1 MAKTLRLVTVLMS
14 GLLLVGGTT
23 AQTTPTSVDA
33 KTPVADGYISSDA
46 RTMHEYWWTSQFKA
60 SMRANPDS
68 LRDGVYLRYYGS
80 TGQTQADLQ
89 KVNDNII
96 RYGKHVPGLG
106 TGLGLFE
113 EFAKDARKLDG
124 GIEQKKAAV
133 AEIINRCPGCLD
145 EFAKESYE
153 LLRAKKGGAAL
164 SADDKPY
171 TDLLDS
177 MVAGGKILDADSSL
191 RALIERANPI
201 DVQNWRSNEE
211 LLVLN
216 RMSKASAAEFKAL
229 MLDDRA
235 LKKLITDTGI
245 SMKTLTDRYATDTEN
260 LKSGIAKVYQ
270 LLADERAQKLAKQ
283 QLDQD
288 FANADASAYLIGTL
302 LSLQSP
308 RAAGQFLGVTRAT
321 LSAAK
326 AIQEYALNP
335 KTGSELVMAASVVGS
350 VVAIVGIMNATQRDP
365 ESEYVVTLLNQI
377 KAELE
382 SVKVSITRLDYRLDV
397 ILNGIARLEASST
410 AQFSALRTA
419 IYELSAQL
427 SDSELRDWQSK
438 RESASRKA
446 ADTLSLCRTAYPS
459 PWSWKKATPQ
469 RQDYFKTMCLLPLL
483 FVADR
488 DAVEVNAGQISSSD
502 LARDDQIDKFNAGL
516 GLLPNETWI
525 PLLAAAI
532 PRREDQLGADG
543 SVAYLTGGEPYAD
556 DSVKSDVPIWHQAV
570 SVYLELL
577 AYVPDFPR
585 TSNPEIDRLHTSVQA
600 RGLRLDAFL
609 QKRLTNLR
617 LEAAVESYRQSS
629 EDLMKA
635 LRLHTVAFLMSQRDV
650 RCSRDSLDDA
660 SKVQG
665 EWRSRWLNAEC
676 SLATRSPGITGETN
690 PFGSVEPPNFRVG
703 GDILN
708 PEILLFYPDVLA
720 IAKLYATA
728 DATRS
733 KSLRRLKT
741 GASGWNSPDEAA
753 LLAGLRSLAQA
764 EALFNLTASGTPRY
778 SFDVT
783 LPENDANVLRNKV
796 GDCYLKEST
805 NRGSNSFS
813 EIAQVWNFCFK
824 NTLAGCVKFSHAGPF
839 DNFAYSS
846 CGNFTRGTPTI
857 DEDNSDGNNGTKTL
871 AIGAILR
878 TTLLDAVPLHL
889 ASAASLRDWGPLELF
904 GSGNFCAGRPAGFA
918 KSAGCG
924 LDQLPTASWRTDF
937 SSKIAGLDSG
947 GNFVGGSSYTMSH
960 QLAQPETKIT
970 ELFDIGAMEQALAF
984 MSTDLAQLRLQWLN
998 YLKAQ
1003 DSASGLRPLYAR
1015 HNRAYAILMSQTL
1028 LTLQSSAIKSPA
1040 LNAFISAPIS
1050 GAEVAKSLVAGF
1062 PDEQLSLRLLLRD
1075 KLWRVP
1081 FPTVDRFNASIRDAD
1096 ELSCTPLDQVYNING
1111 SATKIMTPRS
1121 TGDLPDEYGLDLYC
1135 QMWKAQLDRPKSAF
1149 GYVFQTN
1156 ARLLTE
1162 GLEFFAGYHNDE
1174 FVQGLR

>member
-1 MAKTLRLVTVLMS
+1 MAKTSRLVTVLMS
-14 GLLLVGGTT
+14 GLVLVGGTT

-89 KVNDNII
+89 KVNDNLI

-133 AEIINRCPGCLD
+133 AAIINRCPECLD

-171 TDLLDS
+171 ADFLDS
-177 MVAGGKILDADSSL
+177 MVAGGKMLDADSSL
-191 RALIERANPI
+191 RALIERANPT

-211 LLVLN
+211 LLILN

-229 MLDDRA
+229 MLDDRK

-245 SMKTLTDRYATDTEN
+245 SLKTLTDQYATDAQN
-260 LKSGIAKVYQ
+260 LKIGIAKIYQ

-308 RAAGQFLGVTRAT
+308 RAANQFLGVSRAT

-335 KTGSELVMAASVVGS
+335 KTASELVMAASVVGS

-446 ADTLSLCRTAYPS
+446 ADTLSLCRTTYQSA
-459 PWSWKKATPQ
+459 WSWKKATPQ
-469 RQDYFKTMCLLPLL
+469 RQEYFKTMCLLPLL

-488 DAVEVNAGQISSSD
+488 DAVEVNVGQISSSD

-516 GLLPNETWI
+516 ALLPNETWI
-525 PLLAAAI
+525 PLLATSI
-532 PRREDQLGADG
+532 PRREDQLNADG
-543 SVAYLTGGEPYAD
+543 SVVYLTGGEPYAD
-556 DSVKSDVPIWHQAV
+556 DSVKLDVPIWHQAV
-570 SVYLELL
+570 SAYLELL

-629 EDLMKA
+629 QDLMAA
-635 LRLHTVAFLMSQRDV
+635 LKSHTVAFLMSQRDV
-650 RCSRDSLDDA
+650 RCSRDSLDNA
-660 SKVQG
+660 AKVQG

-676 SLATRSPGITGETN
+676 SLVTRPPGTTGETN
-690 PFGSVEPPNFRVG
+690 PFGSVEPPSFRVG

-720 IAKLYATA
+720 VAKLYSSS
-728 DATRS
+728 DANRF
-733 KSLRRLKT
+733 KALRRLKT

-778 SFDVT
+778 SFEVS
-783 LPENDANVLRNKV
+783 LPENDANVLRKTV
-796 GDCYLKEST
+796 GDCFLKQSAS
-805 NRGSNSFS
+805 RGNSFS
-813 EIAQVWNFCFK
+813 EIAQSWNFCFK
-824 NTLAGCVKFSHAGPF
+824 NTLVGCVKLSHGSPF

-846 CGNFTRGTPTI
+846 CGNFTRGTPTV
-857 DEDNSDGNNGTKTL
+857 DENNSDGNNGTKTI
-871 AIGAILR
+871 AIGGILR

-889 ASAASLRDWGPLELF
+889 VSAASLRDWGPLGLF
-904 GSGNFCAGRPAGFA
+904 GPGNFCAGRPAEFA
-918 KSAGCG
+918 KLAGCG
-924 LDQLPTASWRTDF
+924 LDPLPTAPWRTDL
-937 SSKIAGLDSG
+937 STKIAGLDST
-947 GNFVGGSSYTMSH
+947 GNFAGGSSYTMSH

-970 ELFDIGAMEQALAF
+970 ELFDIGAMDQALAF
-984 MSTDLAQLRLQWLN
+984 MSTDLSQLRLQWLN
-998 YLKAQ
+998 YLRAQ
-1003 DSASGLRPLYAR
+1003 ESASGLRPLYAR

-1050 GAEVAKSLVAGF
+1050 GAEVAKSLVAGL
-1062 PDEQLSLRLLLRD
+1062 PDEQLALRLLLRD
-1075 KLWRVP
+1075 NLWRVP

-1096 ELSCTPLDQVYNING
+1096 ELSCTPLEQVYNIDG

-1121 TGDLPDEYGLDLYC
+1121 TGDLPVEYGLDLYC
-1135 QMWKAQLDRPKSAF
+1135 QMWKAQLDRPRSTS